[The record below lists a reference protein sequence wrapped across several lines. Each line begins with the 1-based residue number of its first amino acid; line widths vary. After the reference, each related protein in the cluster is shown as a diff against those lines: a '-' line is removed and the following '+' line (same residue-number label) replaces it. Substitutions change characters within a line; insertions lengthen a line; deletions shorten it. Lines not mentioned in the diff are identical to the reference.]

1 MDVTIDFRSPGAQP
15 PIYLAGSLTS
25 PPWEPQEM
33 SHEDDQNGGL
43 HFYKKVEN
51 VHDGEYQ
58 YKFRLGPGEWW
69 VLDETAPVCKQFAS
83 CLQSPNADQ

>member
-15 PIYLAGSLTS
+15 PVYLAGSLTT

-33 SHEDDQNGGL
+33 IYEGEGDHL

-51 VHDGEYQ
+51 VQDGEYQ

-69 VLDETAPVCKQFAS
+69 VLDESAS
-83 CLQSPNADQ
+83 VSEWFPMFLFTT